1 MKRGA
6 LVSEFISIG
15 AALESGPYLILEFER
30 T

>member
-1 MKRGA
+1 MKPGA

-15 AALESGPYLILEFER
+15 AALESPRYSILEFEQ